1 MELKEV
7 PKHAVTTTPPPPV
20 ALILRPGN
28 DGGGGAGAGDKE
40 GKGRELLLGCPLM
53 LHESLFSIL
62 SASLPTLAALPP
74 PHELPARPVHLLC
87 SFASPK
93 AGLEHV
99 PLHADEFFL

>member
-1 MELKEV
+1 M
-7 PKHAVTTTPPPPV
+7 T
-20 ALILRPGN
+20 
-28 DGGGGAGAGDKE
+28 GGGGE
-40 GKGRELLLGCPLM
+40 VRVMRGRELLLGCPLM

-87 SFASPK
+87 SFASRK